1 MRKPEEKK
9 IINTLKRT
17 SDRLMKAA
25 FEFEKW
31 HKGSETRKQLRAAQ
45 LIKEA
50 TELLMESW
58 ETKTVY
64 QDLGITETRFI
75 ALTENR

>member
-17 SDRLMKAA
+17 SDRLIKAS

-58 ETKTVY
+58 ETKTMY
-64 QDLGITETRFI
+64 QDMGITETRFI
-75 ALTENR
+75 ALTEKP